1 MGMKFIWPQV
11 PTSFKTLDD
20 ANKYLKTFIDQLSIY
35 ENFLSAHIHKGTPGD
50 FGVVASNG
58 TELFKVVYVST
69 SVTAGQSAT
78 YLCDATAGN
87 ITITLPTAT
96 PAISGRLYNIK
107 KVDASANTVIIAPTT
122 STIDG
127 LASKTITVQWNNICV
142 VTDGNQWYI
151 V

>member
-58 TELFKVVYVST
+58 TEIFKVVYVST
-69 SVTAGQSAT
+69 SVLAGVSAT
-78 YLCDATAGN
+78 YLCNATAGS
-87 ITITLPTAT
+87 ITITLPN
-96 PAISGRLYNIK
+96 PSGISGRLYNIK
-107 KVDASANTVIIAPTT
+107 KVDASTNTVVISPTT
-122 STIDG
+122 GTIDG
-127 LASKTITVQWNNICV
+127 LSSKTLTTQYNNYCIT
-142 VTDGNQWYI
+142 TDGNNWWVI
-151 V
+151 